1 MNYINRVGYY
11 FIGLSF
17 GIIIM
22 IFIFNQKGT
31 RCNYSPQSR
40 VLNDLKNKKWIY
52 NETKNDSLIDSLKY
66 FNWIQNGKINFSKS
80 DFKKDSCNIYCIES
94 IQNKIK
100 VEIYVLNCNENVR
113 LVEMINK

>member
-1 MNYINRVGYY
+1 MNFINRVGFY

-22 IFIFNQKGT
+22 IFILNKKGT

-66 FNWIQNGKINFSKS
+66 FNWIENGEINFSKS
-80 DFKKDSCNIYCIES
+80 DFKKDSCNMYCIES
-94 IQNKIK
+94 IENKMK
-100 VEIYVLNCNENVR
+100 VEIYVFNCIKNVR
-113 LVEMINK
+113 LIEMINK